1 MSPLREKM
9 IKAMQLNNLA
19 KNTQRCYLSAV
30 TGIARHYQ
38 QSPDTLSQQMIEDY
52 LLYLRNTKGNA
63 PESCAFVATGL
74 RFFYKHV
81 ADKEI
86 LFVFRIRK
94 KAKNLPNVLTQE
106 EVWDLINAPTNLKH
120 RLILMTAYSAGLRA
134 CEVAALKPQ
143 HIDSK
148 RMLIK
153 IAKTKNN
160 EQRYSILSVKLLE
173 ELRHYYETCKPQ
185 TYLFPSS
192 YIHKENQPLSY
203 TAVRMIYEKARK
215 KAGITNGAGTHTL
228 RHHAD
233 SRIMPT
239 PLDYFSHLAVIPIFF
254 FSIPLV
260 NSA

>member
-239 PLDYFSHLAVIPIFF
+239 KRVESGALLTPLQFK
-254 FSIPLV
+254 
-260 NSA
+260 SA